1 MVLIRIELEYL
12 YYEIKYLIMINP
24 PTNNTINKIERILKY
39 FSIKSLIGSPKIFI
53 NKATIKNLQLLLIN
67 EAIINMIRFILNVP
81 AEIVINLNGIGVKPA
96 VNTIQKSQ
104 LLYKI
109 LILLKPS
116 TVMPGTY

>member
-1 MVLIRIELEYL
+1 M
-12 YYEIKYLIMINP
+12 
-24 PTNNTINKIERILKY
+24 NNTINKIERILKY

-104 LLYKI
+104 LLYNIKLMLMYYVQFFFKI
-109 LILLKPS
+109 VFYQKIIKLILKK
-116 TVMPGTY
+116 

>member
-1 MVLIRIELEYL
+1 
-12 YYEIKYLIMINP
+12 MINP
-24 PTNNTINKIERILKY
+24 PINNTINKIESILKY
-39 FSIKSLIGSPKIFI
+39 FSIKALIGLPKIFI
-53 NKATIKNLQLLLIN
+53 NKATIKNRQLLLIN

-109 LILLKPS
+109 LILLNPS